1 MPPRPIAQCRATA
14 VAKRCHRAA
23 GRKEAH
29 CMSIRTLFLSAVA
42 AVSLGASAHA
52 SELRLWRLD
61 CGTIQVNDLSLFS
74 DTFDYA
80 GQKKTL
86 TDSCYLI
93 KHDDTYMMWDTGL
106 PANFLHAKL
115 SDTPTSLTLAKTLK
129 SQLAEIGASPAQVT
143 LLGISHYHFDHVGQ
157 AADFPKAKMLI
168 GRADFEAFKSDPL
181 PFGAE
186 PALVKPWLEGKA
198 PVEEISGD
206 KDVFGDGSVVMLD
219 MPGHTPGSRALLLR
233 LSKMGPVVL
242 SGDVVHFEEQLK
254 RNEVPPFNTDRAQ
267 SLASMD
273 RLRRVVATLKATL
286 VVQHDAD
293 DIAKLPAFPKSAE

>member
-1 MPPRPIAQCRATA
+1 
-14 VAKRCHRAA
+14 
-23 GRKEAH
+23 
-29 CMSIRTLFLSAVA
+29 MSIRTLFLSAVA
-42 AVSLGASAHA
+42 AVSLGACAQA

-106 PANFLHAKL
+106 PASFLHAKL
-115 SDTPTSLTLAKTLK
+115 GDAPMSVTLAKTLK
-129 SQLAEIGASPAQVT
+129 SQLAEIGVSPAQIT

-168 GRADFEAFKSDPL
+168 GRADFEAFRSDPL

-186 PALVKPWLEGKA
+186 PALVRPWLEGKA
-198 PVEEISGD
+198 PVDEITGD

-219 MPGHTPGSRALLLR
+219 VPGHTPGSRALLLR
-233 LSKMGPVVL
+233 LSKTGPVVL
-242 SGDVVHFEEQLK
+242 SGDVVHFEEQLN

-273 RLRRVVATLKATL
+273 RLRRIVATLKATL

-293 DIAKLPAFPKSAE
+293 DIAKLPAFPRSAE